1 MLATKSLIDSLDTFL
16 SLEDFAANMSVHIDA
31 NEIVSE

>member
-16 SLEDFAANMSVHIDA
+16 SLEDFATNMSVHIDA
-31 NEIVSE
+31 REISSG

>member
-16 SLEDFAANMSVHIDA
+16 SLEDFATNKSVYINA